1 MNIHK
6 SYKVTDLN
14 TTTNLTDKNYKAAG
28 GQAAVFC
35 KGDLAYKIYHDPKK
49 MIPMA
54 KIQELSLLKHDNI
67 IAPISPLFDHKT
79 TIPVGFTMRYVKDIE
94 FLCQIFT
101 KTFRNDKSVSPTDI
115 VELVTQMQKTLQYVH
130 SMKFLVVDYNEMN
143 FLLDKL
149 ISMVFY
155 IDVDSWK
162 TPSFN
167 ADALMD
173 SVRDRT
179 TKPGVFS
186 ELSDW
191 FSWAVVTF
199 QMYTGIH
206 PFKGRHP
213 DFKPKEW
220 PKRMD
225 LGVSVFDP
233 KIKLPPACQDFSL
246 IPKRQLD
253 WYKAVFVNNERS
265 APPFADSVVGGA
277 VVKLIGSKGDF
288 IVKELMKMNKSIKS
302 MFYVNNRR
310 FILTSEGLFD
320 NQGKMVFPALKS
332 ALIGMCEVF
341 NEQPVIAQHIG
352 NEAAFYDLKGDVV
365 STVRADAMMG
375 SNNIAYT
382 INAGELVQNTFE
394 RLGNLIHVTDA
405 VCNISSSYKVFKGV
419 VVQDDFAKI
428 HLAIPFDKNMCINM
442 YIKELDGQRILNARY
457 EKGVCII
464 ITENQNKYM
473 RYILYFNNDH
483 SKYTIREE
491 EVIDLHSANFIVLP
505 NKICIALDDEKLA
518 IFVDNNKRKEITN
531 CPFDV
536 SMRLYHE
543 EMQVLF
549 VDQKRLYSVTMK

>member
-1 MNIHK
+1 MNIK
-6 SYKVTDLN
+6 NSYNVTDKKN
-14 TTTNLTDKNYKAAG
+14 TITLTEKDYKAAG
-28 GQAAVFC
+28 GQATVFC
-35 KGDLAYKIYHDPKK
+35 KGDTAYKIYHDPKK
-49 MIPMA
+49 MIPVA
-54 KIQELSLLKHDNI
+54 KIQELGLLKHDNI
-67 IAPISPLFDHKT
+67 IAPISPLYDTKT
-79 TIPVGFTMRYVKDIE
+79 TKPVGFTMRYVKDIE

-115 VELVTQMQKTLQYVH
+115 VDLVTNMQKTLQYIH
-130 SMKFLVVDYNEMN
+130 SKHFLVVDYNEMN

-149 ISMVFY
+149 ISTVFY
-155 IDVDSWK
+155 IDSDSWK
-162 TPSFN
+162 TPSFK

-186 ELSDW
+186 EFSDW

-206 PFKGRHP
+206 PYKGRHS

-220 PKRMD
+220 IKRMD

-233 KIKLPPACQDFSL
+233 KVTLPPACQDFSL
-246 IPKRQLD
+246 IPKRHLD

-265 APPFADSVVGGA
+265 IPPFADSVVGGA

-288 IVKELMKMNKSIKS
+288 IVKELLKMNKSIKS
-302 MFYVNNRR
+302 MFYINNRR
-310 FILTSEGLFD
+310 YILTSEGLFD
-320 NQGKMVFPALKS
+320 NQSKMVFPALKS

-341 NEQPVIAQHIG
+341 NEQPFIAQHIC
-352 NEAAFYDLKGDVV
+352 NEATFYNLKGDVV
-365 STVRADAMMG
+365 SAIQAEAMMG
-375 SNNIAYT
+375 YNNIAYT
-382 INAGELVQNTFE
+382 TNAGELVQNTFE
-394 RLGNLIHVTDA
+394 RLGKLVHVTDA
-405 VCNISSSYKVFKGV
+405 VCNISSSYKMYKGV
-419 VVQDDFAKI
+419 VVQDDFTKI
-428 HLAIPFDKNMCINM
+428 HLAIPFDKGMCINS

-457 EKGVCII
+457 EKGICVV

-473 RYILYFNNDH
+473 RYILCFNDDH

-491 EVIDLHSANFIVLP
+491 EVVDLHTANFIVLP
-505 NKICIALDDEKLA
+505 NKICITLDDEKLA
-518 IFVDNNKRKEITN
+518 MFVDNNKRKEITN

-543 EMQVLF
+543 ELLVLF